1 MTELCDRLYPWHRQ
15 VWQRVLCA
23 HDTGRLSHAYLIHG
37 PDGVGKGRLAEALM
51 GALICDHPDSIA
63 GACGQC
69 RSCRWFQADSHPDVI
84 RLRPPDGKTQIPVDQ
99 IRMLGEELALSP
111 HHGLRRTVAI
121 VPADA
126 MNVYAANSLLKTL
139 EEPPAG
145 CVLFL
150 VTARPGNLPATIR
163 SRCQKLAVTLPKLE
177 EARQWLRHHHPDT
190 DPAILRLA
198 LDLAG
203 GAPLSASRMLHQDLA
218 GIDGR
223 IKTILMDIIKN
234 ISDPIDLA
242 ATFDDDQLDILCRW
256 LDYAVRAVL
265 RARHGL
271 DVPEGA
277 ENLIGG
283 LTEAL
288 SGTPDED
295 IFGYMRHVR
304 SAGRQLASALNQ
316 RLLLEGLLIPW
327 SERLR
332 SGALQTV

>member
-1 MTELCDRLYPWHRQ
+1 MSELSDRLYPWHRQ
-15 VWQRVLCA
+15 VWQRVLSA
-23 HDTGRLSHAYLIHG
+23 HSANRLGHAYLIQG
-37 PDGVGKGRLAEALM
+37 PEGVGKGRLAEALM
-51 GALICDHPDSIA
+51 GALICDAPDSA
-63 GACGQC
+63 TGACGRC
-69 RSCRWFQADSHPDVI
+69 RSCRWFQADSHPDVL

-111 HHGLRRTVAI
+111 HHGPRRTVAI

-150 VTARPGNLPATIR
+150 VTARPGDLPATIR
-163 SRCQKLAVTLPKLE
+163 SRCQKLTVALPE
-177 EARQWLRHHHPDT
+177 IGEAHQWLCHHHPDT
-190 DPAILRLA
+190 DPSILRSA
-198 LDLAG
+198 LGLAG
-203 GAPLSASRMLHQDLA
+203 GAPLLASRLLQQGLA
-218 GIDGR
+218 DIDGH
-223 IKTILMDIIKN
+223 IKSIIINITKN
-234 ISDPIDLA
+234 NSDPIELA
-242 ATFDDDQLDILCRW
+242 TTFNDAQLDILCRW

-265 RARHGL
+265 RVRHGL

-295 IFGYMRHVR
+295 IFWYVRHVR
-304 SAGRQLASALNQ
+304 LTGRQSGSALNQ

-332 SGALQTV
+332 VNALQTV